1 MDSLKHKPLLK
12 RSELKQI
19 KKSGLRVRGKKI
31 VTDDVVKLKSLKYS
45 PDIPDEEK
53 IFYYKEPIL
62 IEYYIPKESRFA
74 LEVKFLYIY
83 LVPAEPRENETVLK
97 EAIRSDS
104 FIDIFTLARELD
116 EEKKSIFKRSY
127 QNMMSI
133 IQKIS
138 EQVTQYMVT
147 EDGEFL
153 KSPVFLTETLMQFEP
168 TLASLEIF
176 GNYIVHNLNWLIKHL
191 NQSGIEFSLEDKT
204 ISYLIKRRDDYWE
217 KNELEEDDDFEVFSE
232 LFYQQ
237 AYPHRGAAE
246 LTSQDFLL
254 D

>member
-1 MDSLKHKPLLK
+1 MDSFKHKPLLK

-45 PDIPDEEK
+45 PDLSEEEA
-53 IFYYKEPIL
+53 IHYYKEPIL

-74 LEVKFLYIY
+74 LEIKFLYIF
-83 LVPAEPRENETVLK
+83 LAPPQPREEETFLK
-97 EAIRSDS
+97 DAIRSDS
-104 FIDIFTLARELD
+104 FIDVFAHSQSLD
-116 EEKKSIFKRSY
+116 EEQRAIFDRSY
-127 QNMMSI
+127 QNLMSI
-133 IQKIS
+133 IQRIS
-138 EQVTQYMVT
+138 EHITQYMVT
-147 EDGEFL
+147 ENAEFL
-153 KSPVFLTETLMQFEP
+153 KTPIFLTETLMQFEP
-168 TLASLEIF
+168 TIAALEIF
-176 GNYIVHNLNWLIKHL
+176 GNYIVHNLNWLIKRL
-191 NQSGIEFSLEDKT
+191 NQGKMEFSLEDRT
-204 ISYLIKRRDDYWE
+204 ISYLIKRRDEYWDE
-217 KNELEEDDDFEVFSE
+217 KQLEEDEDFEIFSE